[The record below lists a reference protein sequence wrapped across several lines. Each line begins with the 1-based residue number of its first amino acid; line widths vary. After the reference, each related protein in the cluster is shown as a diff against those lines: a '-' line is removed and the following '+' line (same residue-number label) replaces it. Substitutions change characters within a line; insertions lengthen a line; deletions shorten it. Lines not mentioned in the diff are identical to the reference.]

1 MALALTYKSREL
13 IVNYLTE
20 HLETYLRPL
29 VVHDPNAT
37 DSGLPETGLAEF
49 VAVEREHDGD
59 LVGPGQVDELLDEV
73 VQPALDLD
81 RLDVGGED
89 EHGDLVDREELLDLP
104 EADDVPLPDLGL
116 DRVLVVEVVLEP
128 DEVGHHRLDP
138 VVDVA
143 IDDVEAIPGIIDPPL
158 DFVIW
163 PLGEAE
169 LTL

>member
-1 MALALTYKSREL
+1 M
-13 IVNYLTE
+13 VNFSWE
-20 HLETYLRPL
+20 HFETYLRPL

-143 IDDVEAIPGIIDPPL
+143 IDDMVAIPGKYYIAL
-158 DFVIW
+158 GFMVW